1 MSEQSIDRLV
11 LSGLI
16 PFMRQMRSMLLML
29 RASHVTAYAVSV
41 GRITSSPASSRAA
54 IFVELAVG
62 NVTVPDF
69 YSFHTVRDVAPD
81 LKGCGAVSLC
91 AKLIK
96 RTEKINFSPKF
107 IYTVLFLVNFAFTF
121 YNLTT

>member
-41 GRITSSPASSRAA
+41 GENHQFSGIEPGSY
-54 IFVELAVG
+54 FVELAVG

-81 LKGCGAVSLC
+81 LKGCGLCLC
-91 AKLIK
+91 AQ
-96 RTEKINFSPKF
+96 N
-107 IYTVLFLVNFAFTF
+107 
-121 YNLTT
+121 

>member
-1 MSEQSIDRLV
+1 
-11 LSGLI
+11 
-16 PFMRQMRSMLLML
+16 MLLML

-41 GRITSSPASSRAA
+41 ENHQFSGIEPGSY
-54 IFVELAVG
+54 FVELAVG

-81 LKGCGAVSLC
+81 LKGCGAVMSLC

-96 RTEKINFSPKF
+96 ELKR
-107 IYTVLFLVNFAFTF
+107 
-121 YNLTT
+121 